1 MMKLAIAGVGYWGP
15 NLVRNFAVQD
25 NATLSCVCDLDAGRL
40 EKIRRQYPTVSV
52 TKSFDDVIADTGIDA
67 VVIALPVGVH
77 YEFAKKALEAGKHVM
92 VEKPLCT
99 TSDQA
104 QELVD
109 IAAAKKLTLMVGHTF
124 EYNAAV
130 HKLRELVED
139 GTLGQLYYVYSQR
152 LNLGRVRS
160 DINTMWNLAPHDVS
174 IILHCLESEP
184 VRVSAKGLTQLQPG
198 IEDVVFLVLEFE
210 DGLIAHIHNS
220 WLDPNKIR
228 RMTLVGSSKMV
239 VYDDVSTD
247 AKIQIY
253 DKGIDR
259 KNMTQD
265 MGSYDDF
272 GKFQLIHRAGDLL
285 IPKIDFVEPLRL
297 ESQHFIEC
305 VETGKTPLTDGM
317 NGLRVVKVLEA
328 AQRSLKTGGAPVDLA
343 H

>member
-1 MMKLAIAGVGYWGP
+1 MLNLAIVGVGYWGP
-15 NLVRNFAVQD
+15 NLVRNFAVHD
-25 NATLSCVCDLDAGRL
+25 GAALSLICDLDRGRL
-40 EKIRRQYPTVSV
+40 DKIGRQYPAARLT
-52 TKSFDDVIADTGIDA
+52 TSFDDVIKDTSIDA

-77 YEFAKKALEAGKHVM
+77 YEFAKKALDAGKHVM

-99 TSDQA
+99 TSA
-104 QELVD
+104 EAEELVEL
-109 IAAAKKLTLMVGHTF
+109 AASKKLTLMVGHTF

-130 HKLRELVED
+130 HKLRALVED
-139 GTLGQLYYVYSQR
+139 GTLGELYYIYSQR

-174 IILHCLESEP
+174 IILHCLRREP
-184 VRVSAKGLTQLQPG
+184 VRVSAKGLIQLQPG
-198 IEDVVFLVLEFE
+198 IEDVVFMVLEFE
-210 DGLIAHIHNS
+210 GGIIAHIHNS

-239 VYDDVSTD
+239 VYDDVSAD

-253 DKGIDR
+253 DKGIDK
-259 KNMTQD
+259 KNMAQD

-297 ESQHFIEC
+297 ESQHFVDCIAS
-305 VETGKTPLTDGM
+305 GKTPLTDGR

-328 AQRSLKTGGAPVDLA
+328 AQRSLKTGGAPVDIVQ
-343 H
+343 

>member
-1 MMKLAIAGVGYWGP
+1 MNLAIVGVGYWGP
-15 NLVRNFAVQD
+15 NLVRNFAVQND
-25 NATLSCVCDLDAGRL
+25 ADLVAVCDLDHGRL
-40 EKIRRQYPTVSV
+40 DRIKRQYPTVNV
-52 TKSFDDVIADTGIDA
+52 TTSFDEIVANPAVDA
-67 VVIALPVGVH
+67 VVVALPVGLH
-77 YEFAKKALEAGKHVM
+77 FEFARRVLEAGKHVM

-99 TSDQA
+99 TTAEA
-104 QELVD
+104 QTLLD
-109 IAAAKKLTLMVGHTF
+109 IAAKKKLTLMVGHTF

-130 HKLRELVED
+130 HKLKALIDD
-139 GTLGQLYYVYSQR
+139 GTLGDLYYVYSQR

-174 IILHCLESEP
+174 IILHCLEREP
-184 VRVSAKGLTQLQPG
+184 VRVSARGLVQLQPD

-228 RMTLVGSSKMV
+228 KMTFVGSSKMV
-239 VYDDVSTD
+239 VYDDVSSD

-259 KNMTQD
+259 KDMKQD

-285 IPKIDFVEPLRL
+285 IPKIDFVEPLKL
-297 ESQHFIEC
+297 ESQHFIDC
-305 VETGKTPLTDGM
+305 VNSGSTPQTDGA
-317 NGLRVVKVLEA
+317 NGLRVVRVLEA
-328 AQRSLKTGGAPVDLA
+328 AQKSLKTGGAPVDVT